1 MSYLLFF
8 AWLMILCWSLTK
20 IRFVQNAGLANSV
33 IIAIFICKIMAGLV
47 NGWLTHFT
55 PEVDTWKY
63 HSDGLIEYHLLFSN
77 PKEYFTNLFY
87 TGYSYAYEGV
97 LQTQHSYW
105 NDLKTNLMIKLVS
118 VFHVFSGGNYYVN
131 VVLYNFLTFLG
142 HIALYRAFNE
152 VYKARPWLLI
162 SVVFLLPSLLY
173 FSSAIHKEGLMLAAI
188 GIIVFNVQQGLLHTG
203 FGFRRWAAVIL
214 PLCLVFLLRNYVV
227 FALVPALIGWV
238 FAQKLKLTPGLIF
251 LMVYLLAAVVFFN
264 LHKVLPAINLPAY
277 MAQKQSDFF
286 ELEKAN
292 TAIPL
297 NKLQPLFPSYLKNAP
312 QALQHGLSRP
322 FFSDATLSPF
332 MIPFTI
338 ELLFY
343 GIVILSFF
351 FFRKHTAIMNDPF
364 VLFGLFFALSVC
376 LIVGYTVPVIGAIVR
391 YRSIYLPFLIAPFLL
406 QLDWDK
412 VLRLLKIKK

>member
-1 MSYLLFF
+1 
-8 AWLMILCWSLTK
+8 MILCWSLTK
-20 IRFVQNAGLANSV
+20 IRFVQNAGLANAV
-33 IIAIFICKIMAGLV
+33 IIAIFVCKIMAGLV

-131 VVLYNFLTFLG
+131 VILYNFLAFFG
-142 HIALYRAFNE
+142 HIALYRAFRE

-162 SVVFLLPSLLY
+162 CVVFLLPSLLY

-188 GIIVFNVQQGLLHTG
+188 GIIVFNVQQGLHHTG
-203 FGFRRWAAVIL
+203 FGFRRWAAVVL

-227 FALVPALIGWV
+227 FALLPALAGWV
-238 FAQKLKLTPGLIF
+238 LAKKIRVAPVLIF
-251 LMVYLLAAVVFFN
+251 LMVYLVAAVVFFN
-264 LHKVLPAINLPAY
+264 LHKVFPAVNLPAY
-277 MAQKQSDFF
+277 MVQKQSDFF

-297 NKLQPLFPSYLKNAP
+297 HTLQPHFTSYVKNAA
-312 QALQHGLSRP
+312 QALQHVLCRP
-322 FFSDATLSPF
+322 FFSDAVLSKFLLPF
-332 MIPFTI
+332 SV

-343 GIVILSFF
+343 GIVILAFF
-351 FFRKHTAIMNDPF
+351 FLRKTAVSFNHPF
-364 VLFGLFFALSVC
+364 VLFGFFFALSVC

-391 YRSIYLPFLIAPFLL
+391 YRAIYLPFLIAPFLL

-412 VLRLLKIKK
+412 ILRLIKIKK